1 VREWPL
7 NHMTSADE
15 LLKPLSPENPCGEDL
30 SYDPALTAL
39 WPEGLRGKPETQ
51 FSPAE
56 EPNWKEV
63 RATCLELCGR
73 SKDLRAA
80 VALAIAELK
89 TDGLAAFREALA
101 LMKGLVD
108 TYWDPVYPRLSPD
121 DANDPTERMNIIA
134 SMATPLGTYND
145 PVQFIERLRSAP
157 LAVSLKMGRI
167 TKSDIDA
174 SKSGAP
180 TEGKPPPSP
189 AQIDAAFRDTKP
201 AELETISKAIADSIA
216 LVKNIDTI
224 LKEKVGYDK
233 APDFRPLT
241 TELAEMQASFA
252 AYVSGVAP
260 VEQAGTEPAAGGAA
274 SGPRIAIA
282 GDIQSREDVV
292 RMLDKMCD
300 YYKRAEPSSP
310 VPQLLERAKRLARMD
325 FMEAISDLSPD
336 AIARMKDLFG
346 IKDEPSS

>member
-1 VREWPL
+1 
-7 NHMTSADE
+7 MISADE

-30 SYDPALTAL
+30 SYDPALSAL

-80 VALAIAELK
+80 VALCIAELK
-89 TDGLAAFREALA
+89 TDGLASFREALA
-101 LMKGLVD
+101 VMKGFIE
-108 TYWDPVYPRLSPD
+108 TYWEPVYPRLSPD

-134 SMATPLGTYND
+134 SMATPLGTYAD

-174 SKSGAP
+174 SKGGAGASP
-180 TEGKPPPSP
+180 EGQGKAPPSP

-201 AELETISKAIADSIA
+201 GELETISKAVADSIV
-216 LVKNIDTI
+216 LVKEIDTI

-241 TELAEMQASFA
+241 KELTEIQSAFA
-252 AYVSGVAP
+252 TYVGGVAP
-260 VEQAGTEPAAGGAA
+260 VEEAGTQAATSSGTGGT
-274 SGPRIAIA
+274 RIAVA

-292 RMLDKMCD
+292 QMLNKICD

-310 VPQLLERAKRLARMD
+310 VPQMLERAKRLAKMD
-325 FMEAISDLSPD
+325 FMEMIGDLSPD

>member
-1 VREWPL
+1 
-7 NHMTSADE
+7 MISADE

-30 SYDPALTAL
+30 SYDPALSAL

-80 VALAIAELK
+80 VALCIAELK

-101 LMKGLVD
+101 VMKGLVE
-108 TYWDPVYPRLSPD
+108 TYWEPVYPRLSPD
-121 DANDPTERMNIIA
+121 DGNDPTERMNIIA

-145 PVQFIERLRSAP
+145 PVQFLERLRSAP

-167 TKSDIDA
+167 TKADIDA
-174 SKSGAP
+174 SKGGAP
-180 TEGKPPPSP
+180 AEGKAPPSP
-189 AQIDAAFRDTKP
+189 AQTDAAFRDTKP
-201 AELETISKAIADSIA
+201 AELETISKAVADSIA
-216 LVKNIDTI
+216 LVKEIDAI

-241 TELAEMQASFA
+241 KELTEMQGAFA
-252 AYVSGVAP
+252 TYVSGVAP
-260 VEQAGTEPAAGGAA
+260 VEQAVTEATTGGGGT

-292 RMLDKMCD
+292 RMLDKICD
-300 YYKRAEPSSP
+300 YYKRTEPSSP
-310 VPQLLERAKRLARMD
+310 VPQLLDRAKRLAKMD
-325 FMEAISDLSPD
+325 FMEMISDLSPD

-346 IKDEPSS
+346 IKDEPGS

>member
-1 VREWPL
+1 
-7 NHMTSADE
+7 MISADE
-15 LLKPLSPENPCGEDL
+15 LLKPLSPEKPCGEDL
-30 SYDPALTAL
+30 SYDAALTAL
-39 WPEGLRGKPETQ
+39 WPDGLRGKPETQ

-80 VALAIAELK
+80 VALCIAELK
-89 TDGLAAFREALA
+89 TDGLASFREALA
-101 LMKGLVD
+101 VMKGFVE
-108 TYWDPVYPRLSPD
+108 TYWEPVYPRLSPD
-121 DANDPTERMNIIA
+121 DANDPTERMNIIG
-134 SMATPLGTYND
+134 SMATPLGTYSD

-174 SKSGAP
+174 SKGGAP
-180 TEGKPPPSP
+180 AEGKAPPSP

-201 AELETISKAIADSIA
+201 GELETISKAVADSIT
-216 LVKNIDTI
+216 LVKEIDTI

-241 TELAEMQASFA
+241 KELNEIQGAFA
-252 AYVSGVAP
+252 TYVGGVAP
-260 VEQAGTEPAAGGAA
+260 VVEEAGTQTAA
-274 SGPRIAIA
+274 SGGASGVRIAVA

-292 RMLDKMCD
+292 RMLDKICE

-310 VPQLLERAKRLARMD
+310 VPQLLDRARRLAKMD

-346 IKDEPSS
+346 IKDEASS